1 MKNFINITNS
11 LSNTLKLNEISS
23 SSRNSKDFK
32 ELYPKKFKNNSYL
45 YPIFLNKF
53 RNSSELTFRI
63 NHPEKPID
71 KKNLLN
77 FHLNPKFKKSSSNK
91 EFYKSTYLINDSPNE
106 TRVVL
111 TNNYSNKFLLEE
123 KNAYKNPYS
132 ESSIKFF
139 KNNQIR
145 GMVKR
150 SYFFD
155 KIIDSKIK
163 RYALNNFSNLEIEKN
178 ENNDTKDTNL
188 YTKIE
193 SLIDKQK
200 IYTKIPKLKD
210 YLKYIIK
217 KSKNKE
223 RKRSF
228 SNENEEDTE
237 KKLPQIINIKRDK
250 FKFQLSKD
258 DNGEIKD
265 LSKPSQNKI
274 KMTTDRIRDMKLME
288 KLNKL
293 KEKDLVEDLKSILH
307 ETKRK

>member
-1 MKNFINITNS
+1 MKNFIKITNS

-23 SSRNSKDFK
+23 SSKNSEDVK
-32 ELYPKKFKNNSYL
+32 ELYPTKFKNNSYL

-53 RNSSELTFRI
+53 RNPSELIFRI

-71 KKNLLN
+71 KKKLIN

-91 EFYKSTYLINDSPNE
+91 NYYKSTYLLNDS
-106 TRVVL
+106 
-111 TNNYSNKFLLEE
+111 TNATNTVISKNYSNSFLSEE
-123 KNAYKNPYS
+123 KNAFKNPYS

-178 ENNDTKDTNL
+178 NENNDTKDTNL

-193 SLIDKQK
+193 NIIDKENM
-200 IYTKIPKLKD
+200 YNKIPKLKD

-217 KSKNKE
+217 KSKIRERERNFSKESEDETE
-223 RKRSF
+223 RK
-228 SNENEEDTE
+228 
-237 KKLPQIINIKRDK
+237 LPEIINIKTSR

-265 LSKPSQNKI
+265 LSKPTQNKI

-288 KLNKL
+288 KINKI
-293 KEKDLVEDLKSILH
+293 KEKDLVEDLKLILH
-307 ETKRK
+307 E

>member
-1 MKNFINITNS
+1 MKNCIKKSNS
-11 LSNTLKLNEISS
+11 LSNTLKLKEINSS
-23 SSRNSKDFK
+23 NKNYDDLK
-32 ELYPKKFKNNSYL
+32 EIYPKIFKKNSYL
-45 YPIFLNKF
+45 YPVFLNNF
-53 RNSSELTFRI
+53 RNSNELTFRI

-71 KKNLLN
+71 KKKIIN
-77 FHLNPKFKKSSSNK
+77 FQSNPQFKKSSSNK
-91 EFYKSTYLINDSPNE
+91 DFYKSTFLINE
-106 TRVVL
+106 TSIETSSMS
-111 TNNYSNKFLLEE
+111 TNNYTNRFLLEE
-123 KNAYKNPYS
+123 KNAFKNPYS
-132 ESSIKFF
+132 QSSIKFF

-178 ENNDTKDTNL
+178 NENNDTKDTNL

-193 SLIDKQK
+193 NIIDKENM
-200 IYTKIPKLKD
+200 YNKIPKLKD

-217 KSKNKE
+217 KSKIRERERNFSKESEDETE
-223 RKRSF
+223 RK
-228 SNENEEDTE
+228 
-237 KKLPQIINIKRDK
+237 LPEIINIKTSR

-265 LSKPSQNKI
+265 LSKPTQNKI

-288 KLNKL
+288 KINKI
-293 KEKDLVEDLKSILH
+293 KEKDLVEDLKLILH
-307 ETKRK
+307 E

>member
-71 KKNLLN
+71 KKKLIN

-123 KNAYKNPYS
+123 KNAFKNPYS
-132 ESSIKFF
+132 QSSIKFF

-145 GMVKR
+145 GIVKR

-237 KKLPQIINIKRDK
+237 KKLPQIINIKKDK

-265 LSKPSQNKI
+265 LSKPTQNKI

-288 KLNKL
+288 KINKI
-293 KEKDLVEDLKSILH
+293 KEKDLVEDLKLILH
-307 ETKRK
+307 E

>member
-1 MKNFINITNS
+1 M
-11 LSNTLKLNEISS
+11 
-23 SSRNSKDFK
+23 
-32 ELYPKKFKNNSYL
+32 
-45 YPIFLNKF
+45 
-53 RNSSELTFRI
+53 
-63 NHPEKPID
+63 
-71 KKNLLN
+71 
-77 FHLNPKFKKSSSNK
+77 
-91 EFYKSTYLINDSPNE
+91 
-106 TRVVL
+106 
-111 TNNYSNKFLLEE
+111 
-123 KNAYKNPYS
+123 
-132 ESSIKFF
+132 
-139 KNNQIR
+139 
-145 GMVKR
+145 
-150 SYFFD
+150 
-155 KIIDSKIK
+155 
-163 RYALNNFSNLEIEKN
+163 NNFSNLEIEKNN

-193 SLIDKQK
+193 NIIDKENM
-200 IYTKIPKLKD
+200 YNKIPKLKD

-237 KKLPQIINIKRDK
+237 KKLPQIINIKKDK

>member
-1 MKNFINITNS
+1 MKHFINITNS

-23 SSRNSKDFK
+23 SSKNSEDVK
-32 ELYPKKFKNNSYL
+32 ELYPTKFKNNSYL

-132 ESSIKFF
+132 ESSVKFF

-145 GMVKR
+145 GIVKR

-178 ENNDTKDTNL
+178 NENNDTKDSNL

-193 SLIDKQK
+193 NIIDKENM
-200 IYTKIPKLKD
+200 YNKIPKLKD

-217 KSKNKE
+217 KSKNRERERNFSKESEDETE
-223 RKRSF
+223 RK
-228 SNENEEDTE
+228 
-237 KKLPQIINIKRDK
+237 LPEIINIKTSR

-258 DNGEIKD
+258 DKGEIKD
-265 LSKPSQNKI
+265 LSKPTQNKI

-288 KLNKL
+288 KINKI
-293 KEKDLVEDLKSILH
+293 KEKDLIEDLKLILH
-307 ETKRK
+307 E